1 MDITNQSIQSYL
13 DTLDPNR
20 LEAIQYLVE
29 EMRQVT
35 QLEPKLW
42 GTIIGFGKLYYKYKT
57 GHDGYM
63 PIIGLSS
70 RKQAITLYLSFDIE
84 QYPELQSLG
93 KITYSKGCL
102 YIKKLSDVNLAVL
115 RELIRKTA
123 EDALKHDFI
132 QRIE

>member
-13 DTLDPNR
+13 DSLEPTR

-29 EMRQVT
+29 EMRQIT

-57 GHDGYM
+57 GHDGFM

-70 RKQAITLYLSFDIE
+70 RKQAITLYISFDIE
-84 QYPELQSLG
+84 KYPELQTLG
-93 KITYSKGCL
+93 KVTYSKGCL

-115 RELIRKTA
+115 RELIQKTA
-123 EDALKHDFI
+123 EDALNHDFI